1 MIIKNITRFYVHHHL
16 LPPNSLQRPKN
27 GEPPEL
33 ENYYHPNPSRAKKK
47 GLTEIC
53 KCSST
58 FHGRSL
64 ITPPLFST
72 IAAVLAIIIA
82 YRDQRDVRLPE
93 QSNDFFFFFE
103 PLSLRRRSLRQSLAD
118 LTCPSEQTHSP
129 HLISHSCTVTVESRW
144 VEKTPNWC
152 HHEIALANVLS
163 SNYIKSVTKG
173 SPLSSHVVM
182 TMKATGLQTCRR
194 IIAGGEFFKHF
205 IEQKW
210 FKILDQRNLNIL
222 NRQTHFDLYV
232 NKRTLMSSRW
242 RK

>member
-1 MIIKNITRFYVHHHL
+1 MPALSPRYFCISPRTLSSKTLNNFKYEIALQRHKDENFKMIIKNITRFYVHHHL

-64 ITPPLFST
+64 ITPPLFSI

-103 PLSLRRRSLRQSLAD
+103 PLSLRRRLLRQSLAD

-129 HLISHSCTVTVESRW
+129 HLISHSCAVELSQDELKRPPTSAITRLRW
-144 VEKTPNWC
+144 QTF
-152 HHEIALANVLS
+152 
-163 SNYIKSVTKG
+163 
-173 SPLSSHVVM
+173 SHLI
-182 TMKATGLQTCRR
+182 T
-194 IIAGGEFFKHF
+194 
-205 IEQKW
+205 
-210 FKILDQRNLNIL
+210 
-222 NRQTHFDLYV
+222 
-232 NKRTLMSSRW
+232 
-242 RK
+242 